1 VKGRRSVSEGERC
14 AVETLA
20 AMLLSYSTASVK
32 KADESGES
40 APDSG

>member
-1 VKGRRSVSEGERC
+1 MGYWSVSRESDARLE
-14 AVETLA
+14 APA
-20 AMLLSYSTASVK
+20 AMPLSSSTASVK